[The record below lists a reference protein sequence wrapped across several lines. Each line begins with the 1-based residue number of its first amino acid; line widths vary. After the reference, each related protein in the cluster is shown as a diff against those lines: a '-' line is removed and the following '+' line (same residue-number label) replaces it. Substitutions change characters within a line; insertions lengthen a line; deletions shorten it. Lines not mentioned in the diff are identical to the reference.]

1 MVNSQLKEKIEY
13 ILNNYGRAKAKGCNL
28 KTTSNNMQFSLRAKV
43 AVGGKGDG
51 SKSNSDQEKYLDKKE
66 EYKEKGEILL
76 ENVKS
81 IKESVESLPKRQ
93 RLVIKLKYFEG
104 LEYHL
109 IGAKVD
115 RDERTVK
122 RIKKDATKALVE
134 GKLYMIYPQFKK
146 ILED

>member
-1 MVNSQLKEKIEY
+1 VEREIDKIEY
-13 ILNNYGRAKAKGCNL
+13 ILSNYGRARAKAYNL
-28 KTTSNNMQFSLRAKV
+28 KTVSNNMQFSLRAKV
-43 AVGGKGDG
+43 AVGGIGDS
-51 SKSNSDQEKYLDKKE
+51 SKSDSDQELYLNKKE

-81 IKESVESLPKRQ
+81 IKESVDSLPKRQ
-93 RLVIKLKYFEG
+93 RIVVKLKYFED

-122 RIKKDATKALVE
+122 RIKKDAIAELVE
-134 GKLYMIYPQFKK
+134 GKLYMIYPQFKE